1 MLLRELEYTP
11 QQAHSSD
18 VVALAEG
25 AEESTLEMGVTQKV
39 RHLLCELGGLLPFF
53 ADNDGEALR
62 SLVAATLS
70 WLQRAEG
77 TIVEVNSQGDAE
89 TQPVNMTPHSL
100 FGESHRAEQ
109 PAVAETVLELDEN
122 TESQEGRVQSMFW
135 NLRADVTAVEVPSSA
150 ESPPE
155 LSPPPSDNL
164 SASAVAE
171 AHSPSQQIDEELY
184 YQRVSRRRLL
194 SPEGSRRR
202 APSDARTDDSD

>member
-100 FGESHRAEQ
+100 FGESHRGGAACGCRDGPGAGREHRKSRRAC
-109 PAVAETVLELDEN
+109 AVHVLEPAGGCD
-122 TESQEGRVQSMFW
+122 GRGG
-135 NLRADVTAVEVPSSA
+135 A
-150 ESPPE
+150 
-155 LSPPPSDNL
+155 
-164 SASAVAE
+164 
-171 AHSPSQQIDEELY
+171 
-184 YQRVSRRRLL
+184 
-194 SPEGSRRR
+194 
-202 APSDARTDDSD
+202 